1 MSLTQTFLLV
11 FDCILIAMVSQSQL
25 GLVSVLLP
33 IIPNHDNI
41 LLSNFRDVG
50 KAVAQAKQE
59 FRIHLVLTKSTISVY
74 NPHFG
79 VLPLFD

>member
-33 IIPNHDNI
+33 IVPNHHDNI

-59 FRIHLVLTKSTISVY
+59 F
-74 NPHFG
+74 
-79 VLPLFD
+79 